1 MDYEKQRNIDWLLG
15 RENNDRWIVSETK
28 SSDRLKQEI
37 DNEQICSSFNRL
49 QGINII

>member
-1 MDYEKQRNIDWLLG
+1 MKTKKIKQI
-15 RENNDRWIVSETK
+15 IK

-49 QGINII
+49 HWTLR